1 MVQPFEKLVEGVV
14 KDEFIKNWLDLLCFL
29 LSGLPA
35 NGTIA
40 AEVCCSSFVPCTR
53 NCNVLQCLFCA

>member
-1 MVQPFEKLVEGVV
+1 MGHHLWDGLCTSLQVMSDV
-14 KDEFIKNWLDLLCFL
+14 KDPFVRNYLDLLCFL

-40 AEVCCSSFVPCTR
+40 AEGENHKLKLSAR
-53 NCNVLQCLFCA
+53 